1 MTVPNEAGR
10 HYPKL
15 LGGRSLA
22 EVATSTRDRAVQ
34 GVVHA
39 CYSAGE
45 DFGSIRGRLLST
57 LRRVVSFDAAFM
69 ATVDPDTLLFTS
81 AFADDALAASGPLF
95 LDNEFGA
102 PADVN
107 RFVDLARARNPV
119 ASLDEV
125 TKGERAASARWR
137 EIMSP
142 LGMGDELRV
151 ALRVDET
158 SWGFLCLHRCGAT
171 GFDASE
177 MAVLRK
183 VAPHAGEA
191 IRRVAVARSIASG
204 AIAERTDAVI
214 LVADH
219 VVLAVAGAVEEI
231 EGAPVVIGGPLPL
244 PLAAVV
250 RRLESI
256 EGGSFDAPPA
266 TIRMTT
272 KRGDLVA
279 VHAARLRDLSGDGP
293 VALTVAPAAPA
304 ERSSLFLA
312 AHGLTPAQRRVA
324 NLVLQGR
331 TTGQIVVELRISPHT
346 VQDHL
351 KAVFDKV
358 GVRSR
363 RELVSALMNPSH

>member
-1 MTVPNEAGR
+1 MIAAVVST
-10 HYPKL
+10 
-15 LGGRSLA
+15 
-22 EVATSTRDRAVQ
+22 TRDRVVQ
-34 GVVHA
+34 SVVHA

-45 DFGSIRGRLLST
+45 DLDSFRSRLLST
-57 LRRVVSFDAAFM
+57 LRRVVPFDAAFM
-69 ATVDPDTLLFTS
+69 ASADPDTLLFTS
-81 AFADDALAASGPLF
+81 AFAEDGLAESGPLF

-102 PADVN
+102 NADVN
-107 RFVDLARARNPV
+107 RFADLARLRDPV

-125 TKGERAASARWR
+125 TKGDRSASARSR

-151 ALRVDET
+151 ACRVEGT
-158 SWGFLCLHRCGAT
+158 AWCFLCLHRCGSNS
-171 GFDASE
+171 FDASE

-183 VAPHAGEA
+183 LAPHIGEA
-191 IRRVAVARSIASG
+191 IRRLASTGTIGSTAG
-204 AIAERTDAVI
+204 AQAAHAVI
-214 LVADH
+214 LVADL
-219 VVLAVAGAVEEI
+219 VVLAAGGAVQEI
-231 EGAPVVIGGPLPL
+231 EGEPIVVGNRLPL

-250 RRLESI
+250 RRLELLESGA
-256 EGGSFDAPPA
+256 GGPDAPPA
-266 TIRMTT
+266 MLRMTT
-272 KRGDLVA
+272 RRGELVT
-279 VHAARLRDLSGDGP
+279 VHAARLRDVSGNGP
-293 VALTVAPAAPA
+293 VALTVAPATPA

-331 TTGQIVVELRISPHT
+331 TTGQIVVDLHISSHT

-363 RELVSALMNPSH
+363 RDLVSALMNPSH